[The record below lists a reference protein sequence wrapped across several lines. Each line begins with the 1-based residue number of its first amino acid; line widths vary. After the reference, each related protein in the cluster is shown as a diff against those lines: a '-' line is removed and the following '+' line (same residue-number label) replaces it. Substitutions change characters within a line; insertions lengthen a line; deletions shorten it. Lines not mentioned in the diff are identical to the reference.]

1 MVVNKKKGV
10 KIPSKAVKKSA
21 GAKTKV
27 IRDKK
32 NTTVDIRGAAKRN
45 KTIKPKK
52 SSQLSTPN
60 KNRTSAEKNKRA
72 SNNTSPKILKGDLK
86 EKSVITKS
94 TKKSPKKPASPPKA
108 KKSRKIIKK

>member
-72 SNNTSPKILKGDLK
+72 SNNTSPKILKLSLNFLGGMFINFD
-86 EKSVITKS
+86 KS
-94 TKKSPKKPASPPKA
+94 
-108 KKSRKIIKK
+108 SRGYVYSRGYAYSVL